1 MEDLIKNLSLAFA
14 LAFGFA
20 LIGSLFCLRDYKQ
33 ENMMLKKKLVEA
45 GMARYDIND
54 KGELVF
60 LFKDKDKEVKK

>member
-45 GMARYDIND
+45 GLARYNIND
-54 KGELVF
+54 KGELVLIF
-60 LFKDKDKEVKK
+60 KDKEVKK